1 MRGIGWWTRELRWT
15 ALASVREYVPGESI
29 AQRSRRPRRGIGV
42 GGRECLGGQRWLPC
56 GNTRQGKASH
66 RVNESYLIRAVT
78 AYERFLKPILF
89 SIDPELVHE
98 VAIATLAK
106 LSHFRWLLDVV
117 RRPGNKG
124 PGKEVFGIHFP
135 NPVGLAAGFDKNGMA
150 LPAWEALGFGFMEIG
165 TITALGQVGNPRP
178 RIFRVPE
185 MEALINRLGFNNQ
198 GAEKIALRLEE
209 LRRSSHWPKV
219 PVGLNIGKSKV
230 VPLEEAA
237 ADYLRSFLRL
247 RGLGDYFVLNVS
259 SPNTPDL
266 RKLQEKA
273 AIGEL
278 FGAIQ
283 QVNPGKPL
291 LVKIAPD
298 LTPEQLDHILAL
310 ATEYRLAGVVA
321 TNTTIDQQAVPER
334 QRQQGG
340 LSGKPLRVRSLE
352 ILRHIRK
359 QSSLPVISVGGIMNE
374 DDAKVR
380 FDAGAELVQI
390 YTGFVYHG
398 PSLVR
403 KIVNREPE

>member
-1 MRGIGWWTRELRWT
+1 
-15 ALASVREYVPGESI
+15 VP
-29 AQRSRRPRRGIGV
+29 
-42 GGRECLGGQRWLPC
+42 
-56 GNTRQGKASH
+56 
-66 RVNESYLIRAVT
+66 

-98 VAIATLAK
+98 MAIATLAK
-106 LSHFRWLLDVV
+106 LSHVRWLLDAV
-117 RRPGNKG
+117 RRSGDERS
-124 PGKEVFGIHFP
+124 GKEVFGLHFP

-165 TITALGQVGNPRP
+165 TITALDQVGNPRP

-198 GAEKIALRLEE
+198 GVEKIALRLEE
-209 LRRSSHWPKV
+209 LRRTSRWPRI
-219 PVGLNIGKSKV
+219 PVGLNIGKSKI
-230 VPLEEAA
+230 VPLEEAMS
-237 ADYLRSFLRL
+237 DYLRSFQRL
-247 RGLGDYFVLNVS
+247 RALGDYFVLNVS

-266 RKLQEKA
+266 RRLQEKA

-278 FGAIQ
+278 FATIQ
-283 QVNPGKPL
+283 RVNQGKPL
-291 LVKIAPD
+291 LVKVAPD
-298 LTPEQLDHILAL
+298 LTFSQLDDILTL

-321 TNTTIDQQAVPER
+321 TNTTTDHQAIPER

-340 LSGKPLRVRSLE
+340 LSGKPLRTRALE
-352 ILRHIRK
+352 ILRHLKK
-359 QSSLPVISVGGIMNE
+359 QSSLPVISVGGILNE
-374 DDAKVR
+374 EDAKVR

-403 KIVNREPE
+403 RIAKQQSEATRRQPGFRTQDSGAGSQEPE